1 MKHYVPLVAMQCLN
15 IICFQNYPRM
25 RNARCKSSK
34 LTSWVVWTPGFIA
47 PNCRSPFHDIAISS
61 IPYCEMLDCKIAART
76 VLGSRSSWWAARYH
90 GAGSRMILDTG
101 KQIEMD
107 NDGGFGRV
115 QWKSCPQNLEG
126 IKPRHSSEAQTFR
139 SNSVVVPSRWSTSM
153 YLAYI
158 RTPIDYLRRREGGIY
173 PINKPW
179 STNLAEHENK
189 DHERNITINS

>member
-1 MKHYVPLVAMQCLN
+1 MQELKTYIVGHLDTRVYCSRLQISFPWHRYIN
-15 IICFQNYPRM
+15 YIINTILWDAY
-25 RNARCKSSK
+25 
-34 LTSWVVWTPGFIA
+34 
-47 PNCRSPFHDIAISS
+47 
-61 IPYCEMLDCKIAART
+61 CKIAART
-76 VLGSRSSWWAARYH
+76 VLGNRSSWWAARYH

-107 NDGGFGRV
+107 NDGGFGRA
-115 QWKSCPQNLEG
+115 QWKSCPQNLEE